1 MEKTQK
7 KIKKP
12 WPIKE
17 AMQQV
22 YSEHLWGGDEFD
34 FYSGEGSHAIGL
46 IEPYVE
52 AVVSFLTNFEEP
64 ISVCDLG
71 CGDFNVGMK
80 LVEYTQKYVA
90 IDIVPELVDRNK
102 KLFEQDNL
110 EFRCLDIAKD
120 ALPVA
125 DCAIV
130 KQVLQHLSNKEVQ
143 QVVEKLQ
150 NYKYVLLTE
159 HVPEGEFEA
168 NLDIIS
174 GQGTR
179 LKKNS
184 GINLLASPFNLKVK
198 EERELL
204 SINLEE
210 GKGVIETRLFTIF

>member
-1 MEKTQK
+1 MSK
-7 KIKKP
+7 KKPTKP
-12 WPIKE
+12 WPTKD

-22 YSEHLWGGDEFD
+22 YTEHLWGGDEFD
-34 FYSGEGSHAIGL
+34 FYSGEGSHSPEL
-46 IEPYVE
+46 IEPYVNSVQ
-52 AVVSFLTNFEEP
+52 AFLSSFEEP
-64 ISVCDLG
+64 LTVCDLG

-80 LVEYTQKYVA
+80 LVEHTKKYVA
-90 IDIVPELVDRNK
+90 LDIVPKLFDRNK
-102 KLFEQDNL
+102 KLFKAGNL

-130 KQVLQHLSNKEVQ
+130 KQVLQHLSNQEVQ

-184 GINLLASPFNLKVK
+184 GLILTVPPFNFSIK
-198 EERELL
+198 EEQLL
-204 SINLEE
+204 CSVPLEA
-210 GKGVIETRLFTIF
+210 GKGIIETKLYTI